1 MGWSLRTNHYTQRV
15 IGEIYENIIQY
26 LHIYMISMYY
36 LLIDSVT
43 RQKSGSVG
51 PFHGRHDFTRIQA
64 RHPQPLLEGWIG
76 EPRLFWGVMIFRAFW
91 DTSLRVVG
99 VFFYAM
105 QKWEFFFTAM
115 FSDQKEKSCER
126 HPSWSKGQKICGDD
140 GFRPAVV
147 EIPRFLETGDPVESC
162 IKCWWIHRQEFAGLR
177 NF

>member
-105 QKWEFFFTAM
+105 QKWEFFLPPCLVTRRKNHVNVTRV
-115 FSDQKEKSCER
+115 DRKDKKSVEMMDFVQLLWKS
-126 HPSWSKGQKICGDD
+126 PDFW
-140 GFRPAVV
+140 RP
-147 EIPRFLETGDPVESC
+147 EIRWNP
-162 IKCWWIHRQEFAGLR
+162 A
-177 NF
+177 